1 MSVKKLIGLFLSMVL
16 LTTPVTFGASFKDLS
31 SFKWAENAI
40 INMTENGYING
51 FEDGTF
57 RPEASITRAQLVSII
72 NKMNNF
78 TEEAPTTFS
87 DVTSSHW
94 AYKQI
99 RIAVAN
105 GYVKGFE
112 DGSFRPNALVTR
124 EQVAAIINNLY
135 YLDNNTIRVSIND
148 LSKISPWAV
157 EAVVNVTARG
167 IISLDENGNFY
178 GKTPIKRVDSVF
190 SLNNLLLHEVPTK
203 IEWLAIKDSKENT
216 SSVGSSTSGVLPP
229 PSPLPTPIANDVISR
244 LNTVL
249 SRLNSRTIPSLT
261 TSLQRE
267 TADIIV
273 VSISAYIADQTYDT
287 KNDVIAA
294 KSKVA
299 QMADSEY
306 IAFKNAITSNIL
318 LSDLVALNDV
328 FQLIEY

>member
-16 LTTPVTFGASFKDLS
+16 LTAPLTFGASFRDLS
-31 SFKWAENAI
+31 NYKWAENAI
-40 INMTENGYING
+40 INMTDNGYING

-57 RPEASITRAQLVSII
+57 RPEANITRAQLVSII

-78 TEEAPTTFS
+78 TEEAPMTFN
-87 DVTSSHW
+87 DVNSSHW

-135 YLDNNTIRVSIND
+135 YLENNTISVSIND
-148 LSKISPWAV
+148 LRKVSPWAV

-178 GKTPIKRVDSVF
+178 GKMPIKRVDSVF

-203 IEWLAIKDSKENT
+203 IEWLANKDSKKGAPT
-216 SSVGSSTSGVLPP
+216 AGSSTIGELGPP
-229 PSPLPTPIANDVISR
+229 LFVPSPATNEVISK

-249 SRLNSRTIPSLT
+249 SRLNSRTLPSLT

-267 TADIIV
+267 TTDIIIS
-273 VSISAYIADQTYDT
+273 SITAYIADQTYDT
-287 KNDVIAA
+287 KNDVSAA

-299 QMADSEY
+299 LMTGSEY
-306 IAFKNAITSNIL
+306 QSFKNAITSNIL
-318 LSDLVALNDV
+318 LSDLVALNNV
-328 FQLIEY
+328 FNLIEY